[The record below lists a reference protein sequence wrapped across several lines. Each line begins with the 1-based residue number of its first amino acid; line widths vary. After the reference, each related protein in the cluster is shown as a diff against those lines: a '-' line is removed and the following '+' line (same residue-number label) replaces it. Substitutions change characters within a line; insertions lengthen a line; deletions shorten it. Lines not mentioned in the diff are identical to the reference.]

1 MKKDTITFAKFGFAS
16 IDQTFMKD
24 NLSNQSLE
32 SLIKQRNL
40 LKGVA
45 IGFGVVL
52 LLAFT
57 IILYV
62 AFQKKNFG
70 LIAVLPASMITLLP
84 ILIRFGQINT
94 EIKSR
99 QVN

>member
-1 MKKDTITFAKFGFAS
+1 MKNS
-16 IDQTFMKD
+16 
-24 NLSNQSLE
+24 LSEQSLE

-45 IGFGVVL
+45 IGFGIVL
-52 LLAFT
+52 L
-57 IILYV
+57 V
-62 AFQKKNFG
+62 AFSVILCVAVQKKNFG

-84 ILIRFGQINT
+84 ILMRFGQINN

-99 QVN
+99 QIN

>member
-1 MKKDTITFAKFGFAS
+1 MKTT
-16 IDQTFMKD
+16 
-24 NLSNQSLE
+24 LSEQSLE

-45 IGFGVVL
+45 IGFGLVL
-52 LLAFT
+52 IIAFAL
-57 IILYV
+57 ILFV
-62 AFQKKNFG
+62 AIKKKNFG
-70 LIAVLPASMITLLP
+70 LIAVLPASMITLIP
-84 ILIRFGQINT
+84 ILVRFGQINT

>member
-1 MKKDTITFAKFGFAS
+1 MKNN
-16 IDQTFMKD
+16 
-24 NLSNQSLE
+24 NLSEQSLE
-32 SLIKQRNL
+32 SLTKQRNL

-45 IGFGVVL
+45 IGFGIVL
-52 LLAFT
+52 LIAFS

-62 AFQKKNFG
+62 ALQKRNFA
-70 LIAVLPASMITLLP
+70 LIAVLPASLITLLP

-99 QVN
+99 QIN

>member
-1 MKKDTITFAKFGFAS
+1 MKS
-16 IDQTFMKD
+16 
-24 NLSNQSLE
+24 NLSELSLE

-45 IGFGVVL
+45 IGFGLVL

-57 IILYV
+57 VVLYV
-62 AFQKKNFG
+62 AIQKKNFG

-84 ILIRFGQINT
+84 IMLRFSQIKT

-99 QVN
+99 QIN

>member
-1 MKKDTITFAKFGFAS
+1 MS
-16 IDQTFMKD
+16 N
-24 NLSNQSLE
+24 NLSQLSLE

-45 IGFGVVL
+45 IGLGLVL

-57 IILYV
+57 IVLYI
-62 AFQKKNFG
+62 AFEKKNFG

-99 QVN
+99 QAK

>member
-1 MKKDTITFAKFGFAS
+1 MKN
-16 IDQTFMKD
+16 
-24 NLSNQSLE
+24 NLSEQSLE
-32 SLIKQRNL
+32 SLVKQRNL

-52 LLAFT
+52 LLAFS

-62 AFQKKNFG
+62 VIEKKNFA
-70 LIAVLPASMITLLP
+70 LIAVLPASMITLIP
-84 ILIRFGQINT
+84 ILLRFRQINT

-99 QVN
+99 QTN